1 MKNKNLI
8 IGGAILVGIVAYYF
22 YNKNKVG
29 IDSVN
34 TPKPYDNTANCEGQY
49 TKYLSSLPPKLT
61 KEYISPKEEQEIKQN
76 WIKNNCKLAI

>member
-22 YNKNKVG
+22 YNKNKGVV
-29 IDSVN
+29 VN
-34 TPKPYDNTANCEGQY
+34 PPKTYDNTANCEGQY